1 MACIGQKL
9 INFCGKKM
17 TWDLDTHIDLSR
29 DPFECVKAL
38 TDFFESDLENIQYEV
53 ITGRWSEEKT
63 LEKGE
68 LVWHPNTLS
77 DLENLLHPYLQSDNY
92 RYITVGLGLHG
103 YGDFSY
109 SPYPEIAFYSQSQRK
124 GGESVGQKGDAV
136 LMFGNHNAYRIES
149 VLPKSGRLLDRNFI
163 VETLKHICLQIQP
176 KNLYL
181 LSEEQV
187 YIPWN
192 YHFIFHN
199 SPQGYAQ
206 DLADLIQLVLHGG
219 DERFVDG
226 RRTYEIGV
234 SENFGMTFCKRKRN
248 QVEILQQFML
258 EYGVQIEEQGLPET
272 LSEELIEGALLEASN
287 ILSNEE
293 KPMMNFFFAGDGL
306 GIYAQPLF
314 GGYLDA
320 FFIVLMAWVKKER
333 AVLETANIT

>member
-1 MACIGQKL
+1 
-9 INFCGKKM
+9 M
-17 TWDLDTHIDLSR
+17 TWNLDTLIDFSGY
-29 DPFECVKAL
+29 PFECVKVL

-53 ITGRWSEEKT
+53 ITGRWSDEKT

-68 LVWHPNTLS
+68 LVWHPNTLF

-109 SPYPEIAFYSQSQRK
+109 SPYPEIAFYSQSQRE

-192 YHFIFHN
+192 YHFIFH
-199 SPQGYAQ
+199 SSLDGYAQ
-206 DLADLIQLVLHGG
+206 DLSDIIRLVLHGG
-219 DERFVDG
+219 EGYVDG
-226 RRTYEIGV
+226 RHYYKAGV
-234 SENFGMTFCKRKRN
+234 SDNPGMTFCKRTSESIK
-248 QVEILQQFML
+248 ILQEVVL
-258 EYGVQIEEQGLPET
+258 KHGTRIEQNGLPQT
-272 LSEELIEGALLEASN
+272 LPRELVEDALLEIPTIPGEDADPS
-287 ILSNEE
+287 
-293 KPMMNFFFAGDGL
+293 MDFFFVGEGL
-306 GIYAQPLF
+306 GIYTQPLLKR
-314 GGYLDA
+314 YLDLIFLA
-320 FFIVLMAWVKKER
+320 LMIRVEG
-333 AVLETANIT
+333 TANPLEPAFMT